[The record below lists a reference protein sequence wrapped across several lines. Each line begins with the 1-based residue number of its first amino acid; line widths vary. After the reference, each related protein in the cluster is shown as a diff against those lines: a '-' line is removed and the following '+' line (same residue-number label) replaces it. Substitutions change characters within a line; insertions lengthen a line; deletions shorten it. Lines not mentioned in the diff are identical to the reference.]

1 MCTNVRIIRACNFAL
16 QHGQMTS
23 GFLHAAY
30 ATLHSGIRFPTLD
43 QKFPPFNEVLVPK
56 KAAGGGRAACS
67 GDTLYEQQRC
77 NNLQRAEGH
86 IQVPGSAMT
95 DHDLRTEGT
104 DPAYQVDSHVANIG
118 CRLILTTPT
127 VMPNPV

>member
-1 MCTNVRIIRACNFAL
+1 
-16 QHGQMTS
+16 
-23 GFLHAAY
+23 
-30 ATLHSGIRFPTLD
+30 
-43 QKFPPFNEVLVPK
+43 
-56 KAAGGGRAACS
+56 
-67 GDTLYEQQRC
+67 
-77 NNLQRAEGH
+77 
-86 IQVPGSAMT
+86 MT